1 MLAAAGLLLACV
13 LLVIGPTGYAFYRY
27 RAAQTFS
34 DTVAASGQPVTLP
47 TSSADSYTLT
57 LQPQSSVPGGVT
69 LGFVLRDSFGRS
81 LAASTDFYNTTCPS
95 GGSANQTCPAQS
107 RDFPFKDTLGM
118 QVQLTLQSTQ
128 PGISVAVEVRDESA
142 GGIFAS
148 GSLLLFGAFLGC
160 GSLLWLV
167 SAALI
172 VLFVRRVER
181 RPVSQRRE
189 NTRKQEEGGDHG
201 A

>member
-1 MLAAAGLLLACV
+1 MLAVGGLLLACI
-13 LLVIGPTGYAFYRY
+13 LLVIGPTGYALYRY

-34 DTVAASGQPVTLP
+34 GTVAASGQPVTLP

-57 LQPQSSVPGGVT
+57 LQPQHSMPGGIT
-69 LGFVLRDSFGRS
+69 LGFVLRDSFGRA

-95 GGSANQTCPAQS
+95 GAPANQNCPAQS
-107 RDFPFKDTLGM
+107 RDFPFNNTLGGL
-118 QVQLTLQSTQ
+118 VQLTLQSTQ
-128 PGISVAVEVRDESA
+128 PGTQVAVQVRDESA

-148 GSLLLFGAFLGC
+148 GSLILFGAFLGC

-172 VLFVRRVER
+172 VLFVRRLER
-181 RPVSQRRE
+181 RPVFQRRE
-189 NTRKQEEGGDHG
+189 NTQKQEEREEV
-201 A
+201 

>member
-1 MLAAAGLLLACV
+1 LEKLACI
-13 LLVIGPTGYAFYRY
+13 LLVIGPTGYALYRY

-34 DTVAASGQPVTLP
+34 GTVAASGQPVTLP

-57 LQPQSSVPGGVT
+57 LQPQSSMPGGLT
-69 LGFVLRDSFGRS
+69 LGFVLRDSFGRA

-107 RDFPFKDTLGM
+107 RDFPFNDTLGGR
-118 QVQLTLQSTQ
+118 VQLTLQSTQ
-128 PGISVAVEVRDESA
+128 PGISVAVQVRDESA

-148 GSLLLFGAFLGC
+148 GSLLIFGAFLGC

-172 VLFVRRVER
+172 VLFVRRLER
-181 RPVSQRRE
+181 RPVFQSQE
-189 NTRKQEEGGDHG
+189 NRQENPQKQEEREKD
-201 A
+201 